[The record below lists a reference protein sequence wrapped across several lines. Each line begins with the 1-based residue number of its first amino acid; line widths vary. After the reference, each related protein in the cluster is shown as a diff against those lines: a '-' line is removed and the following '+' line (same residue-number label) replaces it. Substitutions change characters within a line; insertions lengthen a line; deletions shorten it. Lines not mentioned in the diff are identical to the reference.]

1 MNFFLKNDTIYKIIY
16 LFWTGK
22 IFHLQTMGFLIGKRG
37 TCMIRKKW
45 KYRNNMVKV
54 PEVQRAAAVNKVPLI
69 IANLLLNR
77 GIAEAEFG
85 SFLVK
90 SKKNIK
96 NPMNMLDM
104 EKAADRI
111 TEALRSNEKIVI
123 YGDYDVDGITS
134 TALLYE
140 FLLSNGANAEYY
152 IPDRKDEGYGI
163 NIMAVNKLI
172 KKGVKLLITV
182 DCGITAIGE
191 VEFARLQGMDVII
204 TDHHTCKERI
214 PSAAVAVVNPKRPEE
229 EYGFDGLAGVG
240 VAFKLALAVAMKL
253 GLNTGECFDRYVD
266 LAAIGTIADV
276 VPLVDENRVIVA
288 KGLEALQEPS
298 RPGLRALFEVAG
310 IGDKKVT
317 ASTIAF
323 FAAPRM
329 NAAGR
334 LGTAETS
341 VELLLTRDRNRA
353 REIAEELDI
362 ENRKRQETEQEIN
375 EQALEMIAK
384 DAGFFKKKVIVLAH
398 KGWHNGV
405 IGIVASRLMERF
417 YKPTILISLTEDGRG
432 KGSGRSIF
440 GFNLFDALSDSEE
453 LLTNFGGHSVAAGL
467 GINADKIDEFDKRIN
482 KYADTMLS
490 DEDMVPVVQID
501 CLLSGVNLNLALAQ
515 MLAGLEPYG
524 MGNERPVFGVKDA
537 DVISLSAVGADSKHL
552 RMQIEK
558 DGVRVNCI
566 GFGMGEYERLIRPGD
581 RVHLAFRLDINT
593 YQGTESVQLQL
604 TDIKTV
610 G

>member
-1 MNFFLKNDTIYKIIY
+1 MV
-16 LFWTGK
+16 
-22 IFHLQTMGFLIGKRG
+22 
-37 TCMIRKKW
+37 RKVW
-45 KYRNNMVKV
+45 KYRNNTVTADA
-54 PEVQRAAAVNKVPLI
+54 VQHAAQKNRVPLI

-77 GIAEAEFG
+77 GISEAEFG
-85 SFLVK
+85 SFLAK

-96 NPMNMLDM
+96 NPMDMLDM
-104 EKAADRI
+104 DKAADRI
-111 TEALRSNEKIVI
+111 VGALKSEEKIVI

-134 TALLYE
+134 TALLHD
-140 FLLSNGANAEYY
+140 FLIANGANAEYY

-172 KKGVKLLITV
+172 KQGVKLLITV

-191 VEFARLQGMDVII
+191 VEFAKLQGMDVII

-214 PSAAVAVVNPKRPEE
+214 PTAAVAVVNPKRPDE
-229 EYGFDGLAGVG
+229 EYGFTGLAGVG
-240 VAFKLALAVAMKL
+240 VAFKLALALAMKL
-253 GLNTGECFDRYVD
+253 KLNTGEVFDKYVD

-276 VPLVDENRVIVA
+276 VPLVDENRTIVA
-288 KGLEALQEPS
+288 KGLDALREPK

-341 VELLLTRDRNRA
+341 VELLLTQDENRA
-353 REIAEELDI
+353 REIAEELDR
-362 ENRKRQETEQEIN
+362 ENRERQETEQAIN
-375 EQALEMIAK
+375 EEALEMIAK
-384 DAGFFKKKVIVLAH
+384 DAEFSKKRVIVLAK

-417 YKPTILISLTEDGRG
+417 YKPTILISLTEDGKG
-432 KGSGRSIF
+432 KGSGRSIS
-440 GFNLFDALSDSEE
+440 GFNLFDALTDSEE
-453 LLTNFGGHSVAAGL
+453 LLTNYGGHAVAAGL
-467 GINADKIDEFDKRIN
+467 GINADKIEEFDKRIN
-482 KYADTMLS
+482 KYAGAILK
-490 DEDMVPVVQID
+490 DEDMIPVVKID
-501 CLLSGVNLNLALAQ
+501 CMLGGANLNLALAR
-515 MLAGLEPYG
+515 MLGELEPYG
-524 MGNERPVFGVKDA
+524 MGNERPVFAVKNA
-537 DVISLSAVGADSKHL
+537 AVVALSAVGAESKHL

-566 GFGMGEYERLIRPGD
+566 GFGMGEYERIIHSGD
-581 RVHLAFRLDINT
+581 RVHLSFRLDINA

-604 TDIKTV
+604 TDIKKTV
-610 G
+610 